1 MDCPGCKGTM
11 TPTETAG
18 VTVEACFSWGGLW
31 FKQGELGRLVNRIP
45 EQAKELE
52 DRVAPVAEASPNLL
66 HICPR
71 CQCGM
76 TGFGYAA
83 AGVVHLNSCPQCNGV
98 FIEDGE
104 LGAIVQRKQAAQARA
119 EANTEAQAA
128 KRAAVA
134 GLEARIGQNKALAAV
149 FRRASER

>member
-1 MDCPGCKGTM
+1 M
-11 TPTETAG
+11 TPTEAG
-18 VTVEACFSWGGLW
+18 DITVEACFSCGGLW
-31 FKQGELGRLVNRIP
+31 FEQGELGRLVNRYP
-45 EQAKELE
+45 GEAQEL
-52 DRVAPVAEASPNLL
+52 DKRVAAQPEASPKLL
-66 HICPR
+66 RICPR
-71 CQCGM
+71 CLCGM
-76 TGFGYAA
+76 TGFDYAA
-83 AGVVHLNSCPQCNGV
+83 ASVVHLNSCPQCNGV